1 MFLNYLKTSWRNL
14 IRDKSYS
21 VINIIGLAIGVAACL
36 LITLYILDEL
46 SYDKFHEKS
55 DRIYRI
61 YVNGRFGDN
70 KFETVFTPNP
80 AKESLK
86 EEFPQVESATHFMK
100 TGPVRVKYSDEVFIE
115 KRFFYADNEFFEVFS
130 FPLIKG
136 DVKNVLKKPNQAV
149 LTEQTARKYFGKQ
162 DPMGKMITLHG
173 EELFEVVGICENV
186 PDNSHFHFDLL
197 ASYSNSWASDDERW
211 TNAMVYTYFVLT
223 KGVDPEK
230 FEKELNLLVEKY
242 VGPEVK
248 DWMGIDLKE
257 FKKKGNSYG
266 FFIQPMEK
274 IYLHSDYNDE
284 IEPVSDISR
293 IWYFSIIAFFILLI
307 ACINFMNLATAK
319 YANRVR
325 EVGIRKVVGSGRRQ
339 LMGQFLTESVIV
351 ALCAVVFALVLVE
364 LFLPLFNNLA
374 QKDLDLLY
382 LDHWYVLPA
391 LLLLGII
398 VGLLSGFY
406 PAFFLSSFNPIRILK
421 GKLNKGI
428 KGGRMRGALVVSQFV
443 ITIVLFI
450 STWIIYQQNMFMT
463 NKKLGFDKE
472 RVVIIDRAY
481 YLGNALNDFIE
492 ELKKSPHIHEASV
505 SGSLPGKPYGG
516 STFQVEGRSSEDMVF
531 MASNFVNEGY
541 LNTMGLELLKGRFF
555 SKQFSSDSSSVVIN
569 KKAAGEL
576 GFDNPLGKY
585 LQIGDKR
592 YTIVG
597 VIDNHHFESLHKR
610 IRPLVLRYFNNDHYQ
625 YMSVKIKTKNLNQSV
640 NHIRETW
647 SEFTNNQPFSYAFLD
662 NEFNNLYQDE
672 QRTAKAFAVFSVL
685 AIFIACLGLLGLSS
699 FMTEKRTKEIGIR
712 KVLGAKIINILNILY
727 KEVFLLLII
736 STLIAWPVSYYLM
749 NQWLENFAFRIDLR
763 FDPFILS
770 SVAAL
775 FIAIITTSIQA
786 LKAANTNPSYILH
799 DE

>member
-1 MFLNYLKTSWRNL
+1 
-14 IRDKSYS
+14 
-21 VINIIGLAIGVAACL
+21 
-36 LITLYILDEL
+36 
-46 SYDKFHEKS
+46 
-55 DRIYRI
+55 
-61 YVNGRFGDN
+61 
-70 KFETVFTPNP
+70 
-80 AKESLK
+80 
-86 EEFPQVESATHFMK
+86 
-100 TGPVRVKYSDEVFIE
+100 
-115 KRFFYADNEFFEVFS
+115 
-130 FPLIKG
+130 
-136 DVKNVLKKPNQAV
+136 
-149 LTEQTARKYFGKQ
+149 
-162 DPMGKMITLHG
+162 
-173 EELFEVVGICENV
+173 
-186 PDNSHFHFDLL
+186 
-197 ASYSNSWASDDERW
+197 
-211 TNAMVYTYFVLT
+211 
-223 KGVDPEK
+223 
-230 FEKELNLLVEKY
+230 
-242 VGPEVK
+242 
-248 DWMGIDLKE
+248 
-257 FKKKGNSYG
+257 
-266 FFIQPMEK
+266 
-274 IYLHSDYNDE
+274 
-284 IEPVSDISR
+284 
-293 IWYFSIIAFFILLI
+293 
-307 ACINFMNLATAK
+307 MNLATAK